1 MKKQLFMLLGLGVL
15 LATASAYA
23 QTTNLKAD
31 VPFKF
36 VVAGRTLPSGE
47 YMIRSARSIDH
58 ALIISAAGQKPGIFL
73 ANSCRSLKSV
83 KTKLV
88 FSRYGDQYFLSQIW
102 MAGNEAGY
110 QLPKSRREVEVAWN
124 DTAETVM
131 VLAEL
136 R

>member
-1 MKKQLFMLLGLGVL
+1 VG
-15 LATASAYA
+15 
-23 QTTNLKAD
+23 
-31 VPFKF
+31 
-36 VVAGRTLPSGE
+36 
-47 YMIRSARSIDH
+47 SIDH